1 MVGSLFM
8 AAPFADCLEIEAT
21 RTLARPKHRFSLAPY
36 RWRME
41 REYAPGMPELRHL
54 RYFVAVAEELNF
66 SRAAKRLHMAQ
77 PPLSVA
83 IRKLEQ
89 EIGATLFDRSSH
101 EVMLTDAGSALLP
114 GARRA
119 LAEAGAAV
127 AAAQRASAGELG
139 SLRVAYNWSARF
151 ETLPALG
158 QAFAHHHPDVELLT
172 EEMRPNLM
180 LGALRSGTIDVAI
193 ALYPEIGDGLSYELV
208 RREPVVAVLSSSH
221 PRARGEAI
229 GLEALAD
236 EFLLFPR
243 EFAPR
248 LHDFYVDLCRRA
260 GFEPKQGRESSRTR
274 WTLGTWDE
282 STAALLPQSVSS
294 GLPGGAVAIPLSDP
308 ARTLETQLVWRSDDP
323 RASLSAFIE
332 LSSGVFAPLALTR
345 AARHRSHAAA
355 LRPRTR

>member
-1 MVGSLFM
+1 
-8 AAPFADCLEIEAT
+8 
-21 RTLARPKHRFSLAPY
+21 
-36 RWRME
+36 
-41 REYAPGMPELRHL
+41 MPELRHL

-89 EIGATLFDRSSH
+89 EIGATLFNRSSH
-101 EVMLTDAGSALLP
+101 GVTLTEAGSALLP

-119 LAEAGAAV
+119 LAEASAAV

-139 SLRVAYNWSARF
+139 SLRVGYNWSAGF

-158 QAFAHHHPDVELLT
+158 KAFAHHHPDVELLT
-172 EEMRPNLM
+172 EEMRPNRM

-193 ALYPEIGDGLSYELV
+193 ALHPEIGDGLSYELV
-208 RREPVVAVLSSSH
+208 RREPVVAVLSSGH
-221 PRARGEAI
+221 PLAREEAI
-229 GLEALAD
+229 GLDALAD

-243 EFAPR
+243 ELAPR

-294 GLPGGAVAIPLSDP
+294 GLPEGAVAIPLSEA
-308 ARTLETQLVWRSDDP
+308 ARTLETQLVWRSDDT

-332 LSSGVFAPLALTR
+332 LSSGVFAPGLERRGRPSRAGTATAGTR
-345 AARHRSHAAA
+345 R
-355 LRPRTR
+355 